1 MDIGTLW
8 KISQDETK
16 IPEMENFFL
25 GELGFLV
32 LFFHEAIAESVL
44 SLSFGQRGLLVGG
57 ESGRTW
63 DSHRDEAECPE
74 NSNDL
79 RFPNGTLCGRVV

>member
-8 KISQDETK
+8 KIRSQDETK

-32 LFFHEAIAESVL
+32 LFFHEAIADSVF
-44 SLSFGQRGLLVGG
+44 SLSFGQRGVLV
-57 ESGRTW
+57 
-63 DSHRDEAECPE
+63 
-74 NSNDL
+74 
-79 RFPNGTLCGRVV
+79 

>member
-1 MDIGTLW
+1 MGIGTLW
-8 KISQDETK
+8 KIRSEDETK

-32 LFFHEAIAESVL
+32 LFHEAIAESVF
-44 SLSFGQRGLLVGG
+44 SLSFGQRGLLMGG

-63 DSHRDEAECPE
+63 VS
-74 NSNDL
+74 
-79 RFPNGTLCGRVV
+79 RVDKSE

>member
-1 MDIGTLW
+1 MGIGTLW
-8 KISQDETK
+8 KIRSEDETK

-32 LFFHEAIAESVL
+32 LFFHEAIAESVF
-44 SLSFGQRGLLVGG
+44 SLSFGQRGLLMGG

-63 DSHRDEAECPE
+63 VSHVDKSE
-74 NSNDL
+74 
-79 RFPNGTLCGRVV
+79 